1 MIQTVIK
8 LQAKDQYLKLVS
20 RPTLASGGIGVGKFE
35 VEFSEHWEGYTDYF
49 IIIAREDDAPDAE
62 PRAYSM
68 DESNSCTFPA
78 DEMARP
84 GIVKVGL
91 CGKLVTE
98 EQNLIRTTTPV
109 TVRVSEGQIA
119 EVVDPIPTRN
129 IYQYLTKQYEG
140 LDVRVKALEDLLKE
154 AEGGITVDL
163 TNYYNKQETEKF
175 VEDRIKKGI
184 EEGEFGGPDE
194 IYVGEGDMPE
204 GAVLQFELDGE
215 DIDIPDGENCQCHD
229 EIYVGDG
236 EMPEDATI
244 QIIVDET
251 DEPEDSTCV
260 KSVNGTLPDE
270 NGNVVVP
277 IGGGSGGMEIELI
290 HDIVV
295 EESVNSMNLDMK
307 KNGKPVYWRYLA
319 FVFVGV
325 FDSPAGKTGS
335 ADLQIAKGY
344 NGEEWAQW
352 NAKIVGVFNSATNEV
367 PTSFSFHREKS
378 AETFSS
384 VMMSRNH
391 AFGQASISSQNH
403 VPMTDYDYIRLYFPA
418 NSTDYNIG
426 AGTKIKIWGI
436 EG

>member
-68 DESNSCTFPA
+68 DENNSCTFPA

-140 LDVRVKALEDLLKE
+140 LDVRVKVLEDLLKE

-184 EEGEFGGPDE
+184 DEGEFGGPDE

-215 DIDIPDGENCQCHD
+215 DIDIPDGGNCQCHD

-251 DEPEDSTCV
+251 DEPEDCGNCV
-260 KSVNGTLPDE
+260 KSVNGKTPDK
-270 NGNVVVP
+270 NGNVVVDV
-277 IGGGSGGMEIELI
+277 GGGAIPRIEISDSVAALEPNKFYVFPEMSTLTIVFGGTVSNEIVQEYKFRFISGGTATTLI
-290 HDIVV
+290 LPQTVNGDITINANSVV
-295 EESVNSMNLDMK
+295 EVSIID
-307 KNGKPVYWRYLA
+307 
-319 FVFVGV
+319 
-325 FDSPAGKTGS
+325 
-335 ADLQIAKGY
+335 GY
-344 NGEEWAQW
+344 AVSQSWA
-352 NAKIVGVFNSATNEV
+352 VS
-367 PTSFSFHREKS
+367 
-378 AETFSS
+378 
-384 VMMSRNH
+384 
-391 AFGQASISSQNH
+391 
-403 VPMTDYDYIRLYFPA
+403 
-418 NSTDYNIG
+418 
-426 AGTKIKIWGI
+426 
-436 EG
+436 